1 MNRLSVTHPIK
12 KKKAHRGS
20 RGRGGKAKKAK
31 QAKKAKELMESK
43 KSKEVSRGTQ
53 SDLDTAPGTS
63 ASGTAPRLT
72 FIGEVLTEEEAAFL
86 TLCLQQFRVQRLG
99 SSQFLPRRAA

>member
-1 MNRLSVTHPIK
+1 MNRLSVTHPR
-12 KKKAHRGS
+12 KAHRGS

-31 QAKKAKELMESK
+31 QAKKAKESMESMESMESTESK
-43 KSKEVSRGTQ
+43 VSKEVSRGTQ

-72 FIGEVLTEEEAAFL
+72 FIGEVITEEEAAFL
-86 TLCLQQFRVQRLG
+86 TLCLQQFR
-99 SSQFLPRRAA
+99 A